1 MRILHTESS
10 SGWGGQEIRILREAE
25 GMRQEGHEIL
35 FAVAKGGGLVT
46 KARERGFIVHEM
58 IFKKRHAC
66 PTLRQL
72 CGLIRKEKID
82 CVNTHSSMDAW
93 FGGLAARITGKK
105 IVRTRHLSTPIR
117 KGLNSRL
124 LYGVLA
130 DYVVTTSAKIV
141 PIICEQAKISH
152 DVCHSIPTGI
162 DPISLAVSQQDA
174 QKFRSSLGLQE
185 GDFLVGTAC
194 FVRSWKGIKD
204 LMQAAQILKNEPR
217 IKWVIV
223 GGGYVDDY
231 RSFAD
236 QLGLQETLFFTGH
249 LESPYVAIA
258 AMDLFALLST
268 AHEGVSQASLQAAYL
283 GRPLLTTD
291 IGGLP
296 EVCLPGQ
303 TGRIVPPFSP
313 GKVAEAVLEF
323 FHQPDLCCRFGEN
336 AKRLVEEKFTFDR
349 TLREMKKVFTHLV
362 DEKESK
368 R

>member
-25 GMRQEGHEIL
+25 GMRREGHEIF
-35 FAVAKGGGLVT
+35 FAVAKGGGLAA
-46 KARERGFIVHEM
+46 KAREKGFPVYEM
-58 IFKKRHAC
+58 LFKKSRAL
-66 PTLRQL
+66 TTVRKLRAL
-72 CGLIRKEKID
+72 LIKEKID

-93 FGGLAARITGKK
+93 MGGLAARIAGKK

-117 KGLNSRL
+117 KGLNSRI
-124 LYGVLA
+124 LYGALA

-141 PIICEQAKISH
+141 PIICEQAKISS
-152 DVCHSIPTGI
+152 DVCRSIPTGVEP
-162 DPISLAVSQQDA
+162 DLLNISQEDV
-174 QKFRSSLGLQE
+174 QKFRSSLGLKE

-204 LMQAAQILKNEPR
+204 LMRAAQILKKEPR

-223 GGGYVDDY
+223 GGGYVEDY
-231 RSFAD
+231 RGFAD
-236 QLGLQETLFFTGH
+236 ELEIQGTLFFTGH
-249 LESPYVAIA
+249 LESPYAALA
-258 AMDLFALLST
+258 AMDLFTLLST

-291 IGGLP
+291 VGGLP

-303 TGRIVPPFSP
+303 TGKIVPPFAP
-313 GKVAEAVLEF
+313 EKVAEAVLEF
-323 FHQPDLCCRFGEN
+323 FYQPDLCRHFGEN
-336 AKRLVEEKFTFDR
+336 AKQLVEKEFTFEK
-349 TLREMKKVFTHLV
+349 TLKEMKKVFNDLI
-362 DEKESK
+362 DEKGSK